1 MELTY
6 SVNVSISKDFGP
18 KYGIYFAQSCILLK
32 SFFYGYQAFAIPGR
46 LTQFEFID
54 PGHHCIYRSW
64 SKFPFGGP
72 CTQNYHFL
80 VLKPKLVRALQSL
93 LICAQQ
99 YTKLIYQSN
108 SLHRE
113 KAS

>member
-6 SVNVSISKDFGP
+6 SVNFSISKDFGP

-54 PGHHCIYRSW
+54 PGHQLYLPIMVQISIWRPLHSELSFLS
-64 SKFPFGGP
+64 SKA
-72 CTQNYHFL
+72 
-80 VLKPKLVRALQSL
+80 KLQSL